1 MNKLLVHT
9 CCAPCFVYIHE
20 DLTKLRE
27 IFTDDIQLDITS
39 LWYNPNIQPKMEYE
53 RRKETL
59 INYCK
64 QVNCKLEIIDNYN
77 LKEFVSSAVNLDSK
91 YTCRCEYCYTI
102 RLEGAFKHAK
112 ENNFDMVMT
121 TLSISPY
128 QNQEL
133 INKVGKQLE
142 AKYGIKYI
150 HIDYTKK
157 FREGQKL
164 AKELDLYRQKYCGC
178 IFSIDEGKWEY

>member
-27 IFTDDIQLDITS
+27 IFTDNIELDITG
-39 LWYNPNIQPKMEYE
+39 LWYNPNIQPKIEYE

-64 QVNCKLEIIDNYN
+64 DVNCKLDIIDDYN
-77 LKEFVSSAVNLDSK
+77 LKEFVKNSVNLNGFNS
-91 YTCRCEYCYTI
+91 RCEYCYFT
-102 RLEGAFKHAK
+102 RLEGVFKHAK

-142 AKYGIKYI
+142 NNYGIKYI
-150 HIDYTKK
+150 HLDYTKK

-164 AKELDLYRQKYCGC
+164 AKDLGLYRQKYCGC

>member
-1 MNKLLVHT
+1 MKMSKLLVHT

-20 DLTKLRE
+20 DLTKFRE
-27 IFTDDIQLDITS
+27 IFNEDTELDITS

-64 QVNCKLEIIDNYN
+64 DVNCKLETIESYN
-77 LKEFVSSAVNLDSK
+77 LKEFVKNTLNLEGYS
-91 YTCRCEYCYTI
+91 CRCEYCYFT
-102 RLEGAFKHAK
+102 RLESTFRHAK

-133 INKVGKQLE
+133 IKNYSMILI
-142 AKYGIKYI
+142 YGINKI
-150 HIDYTKK
+150 NRII
-157 FREGQKL
+157 
-164 AKELDLYRQKYCGC
+164 
-178 IFSIDEGKWEY
+178 IFPTLIM